1 MLTIIATITNS
12 TFLTQVKP
20 LKINKLSYAIITA
33 LSTSSF
39 AMAQEATDETE
50 TGRVIETIQVTATK
64 RTESIQA
71 VPVTVSALSGDALEN
86 LGVDN
91 FQDYVE
97 FLPNVVFQGTGPGQ
111 NEIYIRGAAT
121 SQTNIAVSTVQA
133 LQPSVAFYLD
143 EQPVSMQ
150 GRNLDIYAA
159 DVARVEV
166 LPGPQGTLFGA
177 SSQSGTVRMI
187 TNKPSFSGFAGG
199 LDLGTSFTKDGEM
212 SNSVE
217 AFLNF
222 TPADDLAVRVT
233 VYNDNQ
239 GGWIDNIRNEP
250 GQGGYA
256 GSAIVINRISGGVLS
271 DPASAEVIAPNN
283 DNLVEDD
290 ANDASYAGF
299 RLGVAY
305 EVNDDWDLLVQHTQQ
320 QLDTEGVFAYDPNLE
335 GTQSVNRFQEDKN
348 SDVFGLTTWTLSGRL
363 DELDI
368 VYTGGLLNRDIA
380 STVDYT
386 GYTNGGLFAAYYV
399 CNHYTAATPAD
410 VQCLDPNK
418 FYKEETDTSRVTHEL
433 RFNTDATN
441 DWRITAGIFYDSQE
455 LSTVG
460 KFKIANTEL
469 FPTLARTTVGQEGI
483 NSNGGPFESEV
494 SFINDVTHGIDQIAV
509 FGQAEYDLS
518 DTVTVSL
525 GARWYEI
532 EDDYKGST
540 STVDVTRRL
549 RAFGTLDPNE
559 LAAVGEDPAEIDA
572 AIASGQLDVSLLD
585 DSGALTVDDIIY
597 KASIDWKASSDLLFF
612 ATYSEGFR
620 PPVTNRV
627 GGGLATNQ
635 QGAFDGFR
643 IPVYSETDTLTNY
656 EVGMKGDFFDG
667 VLRVNATAFF
677 SDIEDLQT
685 SRFDPTNVSFLVF
698 TDNVG
703 DAEIKGV
710 DGDITWLATDNLIL
724 DASFSLLDT
733 ELISVNDELAG
744 IAPPVGS
751 ELPYSASFSGNIRAR
766 YFYEMD
772 NGLTGFVNG
781 SLVYTGDRLASMT
794 MDAFVLED
802 TTRLVYGTGS
812 GLSIQKE
819 ADVYEGV
826 NYTDTNGNLFAGGR
840 YIQDSYMLA
849 NVSFGVTNDE
859 WKAEI
864 FIDNL
869 FDERAILHVDNQQF
883 TPKVVSNRPRTI
895 GFRLSYDFF

>member
-1 MLTIIATITNS
+1 
-12 TFLTQVKP
+12 

-33 LSTSSF
+33 LSASSL
-39 AMAQEATDETE
+39 AMAQDTNEASE
-50 TGRVIETIQVTATK
+50 GRIIETIEVTATK
-64 RTESIQA
+64 RTESIQDI
-71 VPVTVSALSGDALEN
+71 PVTVSALSGQALEN

-150 GRNLDIYAA
+150 GRNLDIYAS

-187 TNKPSFSGFAGG
+187 TNKPNFSGFSGG
-199 LDLGTSFTKDGEM
+199 MDLGTSFTKDGEM

-217 AFLNF
+217 AFMNF
-222 TPADDLAVRVT
+222 TLRDDLAVRVT
-233 VYNDNQ
+233 AYNDNQ

-250 GQGGYA
+250 TQGGFT
-256 GSAIVINRISGGVLS
+256 GSAIVIDRISGGVLP
-271 DPASAEVIAPNN
+271 DASQASVIAPNN
-283 DNLVEDD
+283 DVLVEED
-290 ANDASYAGF
+290 ANDAIYSGV
-299 RLGVAY
+299 RVGVAHKI
-305 EVNDDWDLLVQHTQQ
+305 NDDWDLLVQHTQQ

-335 GTQSVNRFQEDKN
+335 GTQSVNRFQADKN
-348 SDVFGLTTWTLSGRL
+348 SDTFGLTTWTLSGRL
-363 DELDI
+363 AELEV
-368 VYTGGLLNRDIA
+368 VYSGGFLDREIA

-410 VQCLDPNK
+410 VECLDPTK
-418 FYKEETDTSRVTHEL
+418 FYKENTDTSRVTHEF
-433 RFNTDATN
+433 RINTDASN
-441 DWRITAGIFYDSQE
+441 DWRITAGVFYDSQE

-460 KFKIANTEL
+460 EFKIANTEL
-469 FPTLARTTVGQEGI
+469 FPNLARTTVGQEGI
-483 NSNGGPFESEV
+483 NSDGGPFNSEV
-494 SFINDVTHGIDQIAV
+494 SFVNDVTHGIDQIAL
-509 FGQAEYDLS
+509 FGQAEYDIT

-532 EDDYKGST
+532 EDEYKGST
-540 STVDVTRRL
+540 TTVDVTRRL
-549 RAFGTLDPNE
+549 RAFGSLDPAE
-559 LAAVGEDPAEIDA
+559 LIAVGEDPAAINA

-585 DSGALTVDDIIY
+585 DDGVLTVDDVIY
-597 KASIDWKASSDLLFF
+597 KAAVDWKPSNDLLIF
-612 ATYSEGFR
+612 ASYSEGFR

-643 IPVYSETDTLTNY
+643 IPVYSTTDTLKNY
-656 EVGMKGDFFDG
+656 EIGIKSDLFDG
-667 VLRVNATAFF
+667 NLRVNATAYK
-677 SDIEDLQT
+677 SEITDLQT
-685 SRFDPTNVSFLVF
+685 SRFDPTNISFLVF

-703 DAEIKGV
+703 DAEIQGI
-710 DGDITWLATDNLIL
+710 DGDITWLATDNLVI
-724 DASFSLLDT
+724 DAAFSILDT
-733 ELISVNDELAG
+733 ELTRVNAELDG
-744 IAPPVGS
+744 IAPPVGAA
-751 ELPYSASFSGNIRAR
+751 LPYSADFSGNIRAR
-766 YFYEMD
+766 YFYEMK
-772 NGLTGFVNG
+772 NGLTGYLNG

-812 GLSIQKE
+812 GLSIQNE
-819 ADVYEGV
+819 AAVYEGV
-826 NYTDTNGNLFAGGR
+826 NYTDTNGNMFAGGR
-840 YIQDSYMLA
+840 YIQDAYTIA
-849 NVSFGVTNDE
+849 NVSFGVTNDS
-859 WKAEI
+859 WKAEVY
-864 FIDNL
+864 IDNL
-869 FDERAILHVDNQQF
+869 FDERAVLHIDNQQF
-883 TPKVVSNRPRTI
+883 TPKVVTNRPRTI

>member
-1 MLTIIATITNS
+1 M
-12 TFLTQVKP
+12 KP

-33 LSTSSF
+33 LSASSF

-187 TNKPSFSGFAGG
+187 TKKPSFSGFAGG

-256 GSAIVINRISGGVLS
+256 GSAVVINRISGGVLS

-283 DNLVEDD
+283 DNLVEED

-418 FYKEETDTSRVTHEL
+418 FYKEETDTSRITHEL

-469 FPTLARTTVGQEGI
+469 FPDLARTTVGQEGI

-494 SFINDVTHGIDQIAV
+494 SFVNDVTHGIDQIAV

-540 STVDVTRRL
+540 TTVDVTRRL
-549 RAFGTLDPNE
+549 RAFGTLDPDE
-559 LAAVGEDPAEIDA
+559 LIAVGEDPAEIDA

-585 DSGALTVDDIIY
+585 DSGALTVDDVIY

-627 GGGLATNQ
+627 GGGKATNQ

-733 ELISVNDELAG
+733 ELTSVNSELAG

-812 GLSIQKE
+812 GLSIQRE

-826 NYTDTNGNLFAGGR
+826 NYTDTNGDLFAGGR
-840 YIQDSYMLA
+840 YIQDSYVLA
-849 NVSFGVTNDE
+849 NVAFGITNDE

-895 GFRLSYDFF
+895 GFRLSYDFY

>member
-1 MLTIIATITNS
+1 M
-12 TFLTQVKP
+12 KP
-20 LKINKLSYAIITA
+20 LKFNKLSYAIITA
-33 LSTSSF
+33 LSASSF

-50 TGRVIETIQVTATK
+50 AGRVIETIQVTATK

-187 TNKPSFSGFAGG
+187 TKKPSFSGFAGG

-256 GSAIVINRISGGVLS
+256 GSAVVINRISGGVLS

-283 DNLVEDD
+283 DNLVEED

-585 DSGALTVDDIIY
+585 DSGALTVDDVIY

-627 GGGLATNQ
+627 GGGKATNQ

-703 DAEIKGV
+703 DAEIKGI
-710 DGDITWLATDNLIL
+710 DGDITWLATDNLVL

-733 ELISVNDELAG
+733 ELISVNDELDG

-772 NGLTGFVNG
+772 NGLTGFING

-826 NYTDTNGNLFAGGR
+826 NYTDTNGDLFAGGR

-849 NVSFGVTNDE
+849 NVAFGVTNDE

>member
-1 MLTIIATITNS
+1 M
-12 TFLTQVKP
+12 
-20 LKINKLSYAIITA
+20 KINKLSYAIITA
-33 LSTSSF
+33 LSASSL
-39 AMAQEATDETE
+39 AMAQDATEVKE
-50 TGRVIETIQVTATK
+50 GPKIETIEVTATK
-64 RTESIQA
+64 RTESIQD
-71 VPVTVSALSGDALEN
+71 VPVTVSALSGQALEN

-187 TNKPSFSGFAGG
+187 TNKPNFNGFSGGV
-199 LDLGTSFTKDGEM
+199 DLGASFTKDGEM

-217 AFLNF
+217 AFMNF
-222 TPADDLAVRVT
+222 TLRDDLAVRVT
-233 VYNDNQ
+233 AYNDNQ

-250 GQGGYA
+250 GEGGYI
-256 GSAIVINRISGGVLS
+256 GSAIVIDRISGGVLP
-271 DPASAEVIAPNN
+271 DASQASVVSPNN
-283 DNLVEDD
+283 DALVEKDS
-290 ANDASYAGF
+290 NDAIYSGV
-299 RLGVAY
+299 RVGVAH
-305 EVNDDWDLLVQHTQQ
+305 EINADWDLLVQHTQQ

-335 GTQSVNRFQEDKN
+335 GTQSVNRFQADKN
-348 SDVFGLTTWTLSGRL
+348 SDTFGLTTWTLSGRL
-363 DELDI
+363 AELEV
-368 VYTGGLLNRDIA
+368 VYTGGFLDRDIA

-410 VQCLDPNK
+410 VECLDPTK
-418 FYKEETDTSRVTHEL
+418 FYKEDTDTSRVTHEF
-433 RFNTDATN
+433 RVNTDASK
-441 DWRITAGIFYDSQE
+441 DWRITAGVFYDSQE

-460 KFKIANTEL
+460 QFKIANTEL
-469 FPTLARTTVGQEGI
+469 FPNLARTTVGQEGI
-483 NSNGGPFESEV
+483 NSDGGPFNSEV
-494 SFINDVTHGIDQIAV
+494 SFVNDVTHGIDQIAL
-509 FGQAEYDLS
+509 FGQAEYDIT

-532 EDDYKGST
+532 EDEYKGST
-540 STVDVTRRL
+540 STVDVTRRI
-549 RAFGTLDPNE
+549 RAFGTLDPAE
-559 LAAVGEDPAEIDA
+559 LAAVGEDPAAIDA

-585 DSGALTVDDIIY
+585 DDGVLTVDDVIY
-597 KASIDWKASSDLLFF
+597 KASIDWKPNDDLLVF

-635 QGAFDGFR
+635 SGAFDGFR
-643 IPVYSETDTLTNY
+643 IPVYSTTDTLKNY
-656 EVGMKGDFFDG
+656 EIGMKGDFLDG
-667 VLRVNATAFF
+667 ILRVNATAYM
-677 SDIEDLQT
+677 SEITDLQT
-685 SRFDPTNVSFLVF
+685 SRFDPTNISFLVF

-703 DAEIKGV
+703 DAEIQGI
-710 DGDITWLATDNLIL
+710 DGDITWLATDNLVI
-724 DASFSLLDT
+724 DASFSILDT
-733 ELISVNDELAG
+733 ELTRINAELDG
-744 IAPPVGS
+744 IAPPVGAA
-751 ELPYSASFSGNIRAR
+751 LPYSADFSGNLRAR

-781 SLVYTGDRLASMT
+781 SLVYTGDRLAGMS
-794 MDAFVLED
+794 MDAYVLED
-802 TTRLVYGTGS
+802 TTRLVYGVGS
-812 GLSIQKE
+812 GLSIENE
-819 ADVYEGV
+819 APVYDGV
-826 NYTDTNGNLFAGGR
+826 GYTDTNGNLFAGGR
-840 YIQDSYMLA
+840 YIQDGYTLA
-849 NVSFGVTNDE
+849 NVAFGVTNDE

-864 FIDNL
+864 YIDNL
-869 FDERAILHVDNQQF
+869 FDERAVLHIDNQQF
-883 TPKVVSNRPRTI
+883 TPKVVTNRPRTI
-895 GFRLSYDFF
+895 GFRLSYDFY

>member
-1 MLTIIATITNS
+1 M
-12 TFLTQVKP
+12 KP
-20 LKINKLSYAIITA
+20 LKFNKLSYAIITA
-33 LSTSSF
+33 LSASSF

-50 TGRVIETIQVTATK
+50 AGRVIETIQVTATK

-187 TNKPSFSGFAGG
+187 TKKPSFSGFAGG

-256 GSAIVINRISGGVLS
+256 GSAVVINRISGGVLS

-283 DNLVEDD
+283 DNLVEED

-585 DSGALTVDDIIY
+585 DSGALTVDDVIY

-627 GGGLATNQ
+627 GGGKATNQ

-772 NGLTGFVNG
+772 NGLTGFING

-826 NYTDTNGNLFAGGR
+826 NYTDTNGDLFAGGR

-849 NVSFGVTNDE
+849 NVAFGVTNDE

>member
-1 MLTIIATITNS
+1 M
-12 TFLTQVKP
+12 
-20 LKINKLSYAIITA
+20 KINKLSYAIITA
-33 LSTSSF
+33 LSASSL
-39 AMAQEATDETE
+39 AMAQDATEVKE
-50 TGRVIETIQVTATK
+50 GPKIETIEVTATK
-64 RTESIQA
+64 RTESIQD
-71 VPVTVSALSGDALEN
+71 VPVTVSALSGQALEN

-187 TNKPSFSGFAGG
+187 TNKPNFNGFSGGV
-199 LDLGTSFTKDGEM
+199 DLGASFTKDGEM

-217 AFLNF
+217 AFMNF
-222 TPADDLAVRVT
+222 TLRDDLAVRVT
-233 VYNDNQ
+233 AYNDNQ

-250 GQGGYA
+250 GEGGYI
-256 GSAIVINRISGGVLS
+256 GSAIVIDRISGGVLP
-271 DPASAEVIAPNN
+271 DASQASVVSPNN
-283 DNLVEDD
+283 DALVEKDS
-290 ANDASYAGF
+290 NDAIYSGV
-299 RLGVAY
+299 RVGVAH
-305 EVNDDWDLLVQHTQQ
+305 EINADWDLLVQHTQQ

-335 GTQSVNRFQEDKN
+335 GTQSVNRFQADKN
-348 SDVFGLTTWTLSGRL
+348 SDTFGLTTWTLSGRL
-363 DELDI
+363 AELEV
-368 VYTGGLLNRDIA
+368 VYTGGFLDRDIA

-410 VQCLDPNK
+410 VECLDPTK
-418 FYKEETDTSRVTHEL
+418 FYKEDTDTSRVTHEF
-433 RFNTDATN
+433 RVNTDASK
-441 DWRITAGIFYDSQE
+441 DWRITAGVFYDSQE

-460 KFKIANTEL
+460 QFKIANTEL
-469 FPTLARTTVGQEGI
+469 FPNLARTTVGQEGI
-483 NSNGGPFESEV
+483 NSDGGPFNSEV
-494 SFINDVTHGIDQIAV
+494 SFVNDVTHGIDQIAL
-509 FGQAEYDLS
+509 FGQAEYDIT

-532 EDDYKGST
+532 EDEYKGST
-540 STVDVTRRL
+540 STVDVTRRI
-549 RAFGTLDPNE
+549 RAFGSLDPAE
-559 LAAVGEDPAEIDA
+559 LAAVGEDPAAIDA

-585 DSGALTVDDIIY
+585 DDGVLTVDDVIY
-597 KASIDWKASSDLLFF
+597 KASIDWKPNDDLLVF

-635 QGAFDGFR
+635 SGAFDGFR
-643 IPVYSETDTLTNY
+643 IPVYSTTDTLKNY
-656 EVGMKGDFFDG
+656 EIGMKGDFLDG
-667 VLRVNATAFF
+667 ILRVNATAYM
-677 SDIEDLQT
+677 SEITDLQT
-685 SRFDPTNVSFLVF
+685 SRFDPTNISFLVF

-703 DAEIKGV
+703 DAEIQGI
-710 DGDITWLATDNLIL
+710 DGDITWLATDNLVI
-724 DASFSLLDT
+724 DASFSILDT
-733 ELISVNDELAG
+733 ELTRINAELDG
-744 IAPPVGS
+744 IAPPVGAA
-751 ELPYSASFSGNIRAR
+751 LPYSADFSGNLRAR

-781 SLVYTGDRLASMT
+781 SLVYTGDRLAGMS
-794 MDAFVLED
+794 MDAYVLED
-802 TTRLVYGTGS
+802 TTRLVYGVGS
-812 GLSIQKE
+812 GLSIENE
-819 ADVYEGV
+819 APVYDGV
-826 NYTDTNGNLFAGGR
+826 GYTDTNGNLFAGGR
-840 YIQDSYMLA
+840 YIQDGYTLA
-849 NVSFGVTNDE
+849 NVAFGVTNDE

-864 FIDNL
+864 YIDNL
-869 FDERAILHVDNQQF
+869 FDERAVLHIDNQQF
-883 TPKVVSNRPRTI
+883 TPKVVTNRPRTI
-895 GFRLSYDFF
+895 GFRLSYDFY

>member
-1 MLTIIATITNS
+1 
-12 TFLTQVKP
+12 
-20 LKINKLSYAIITA
+20 
-33 LSTSSF
+33 
-39 AMAQEATDETE
+39 MAQEATDETE
-50 TGRVIETIQVTATK
+50 AGRVIETIQVTATK

-187 TNKPSFSGFAGG
+187 TKKPSFSGFAGG

-256 GSAIVINRISGGVLS
+256 GSAVVINRISGGVLS

-283 DNLVEDD
+283 DNIVEED

-585 DSGALTVDDIIY
+585 DSGALTVDDVIY

-627 GGGLATNQ
+627 GGGKATNQ

-772 NGLTGFVNG
+772 NGLTGFING

-826 NYTDTNGNLFAGGR
+826 NYTDTNGDLFAGGR

-849 NVSFGVTNDE
+849 NVAFGVTNDE

>member
-1 MLTIIATITNS
+1 M
-12 TFLTQVKP
+12 
-20 LKINKLSYAIITA
+20 KINKLSYAIVTA

-71 VPVTVSALSGDALEN
+71 IPVTVSALSGEALEN

-187 TNKPSFSGFAGG
+187 TNKPNFSGFAGG
-199 LDLGTSFTKDGEM
+199 IDLGSSFTKDGEM

-250 GQGGYA
+250 GQGGYT
-256 GSAIVINRISGGVLS
+256 GSAVVINRISGGPLT
-271 DPASAEVIAPNN
+271 DPENIEVIAPNN

-386 GYTNGGLFAAYYV
+386 GYTNGGLFSAYYV
-399 CNHYTAATPAD
+399 CNYLTAATPAD
-410 VQCLDPNK
+410 LKCLDPSK
-418 FYKEETDTSRVTHEL
+418 FYKEETDTSRTTHEL
-433 RFNTDATN
+433 RLNTDASR

-460 KFKIANTEL
+460 KFKIPNTEL
-469 FPTLARTTVGQEGI
+469 FPDLARTTVGQESI
-483 NSNGGPFESEV
+483 NSDGGPFESEV
-494 SFINDVTHGIDQIAV
+494 GFVNDVTHGIDQIAV

-518 DTVTVSL
+518 DTLTVSL

-532 EDDYKGST
+532 EDSYKGST
-540 STVDVTRRL
+540 TTVDVTRRL
-549 RAFGTLDPNE
+549 RAFGTLDPAE
-559 LAAVGEDPAEIDA
+559 LIAVGEDPAAIDA

-585 DSGALTVDDIIY
+585 DDGLLTVDDVIY
-597 KASIDWKASSDLLFF
+597 KASVDWKASSDVLFF

-643 IPVYSETDTLTNY
+643 IPVYSTTDTLTNY
-656 EVGMKGDFFDG
+656 ELGMKADFFDG
-667 VLRVNATAFF
+667 IFRVNATAFF
-677 SDIEDLQT
+677 SEITDLQT
-685 SRFDPTNVSFLVF
+685 SRFDPTNISFLVF

-703 DAEIKGV
+703 DAEIRGI
-710 DGDITWLATDNLIL
+710 DGDITWLATDNLVL

-733 ELISVNDELAG
+733 ELTRVNSELDG

-794 MDAFVLED
+794 MDAYVLED

-812 GLSIQKE
+812 GLSIENE
-819 ADVYEGV
+819 ASVFEGV
-826 NYTDTNGNLFAGGR
+826 GYTDTNGELFAGGR
-840 YIQDSYMLA
+840 YIQDSYVLA
-849 NVSFGVTNDE
+849 NVAFGITNDE

-864 FIDNL
+864 YIDNL
-869 FDERAILHVDNQQF
+869 FDERAILHIDNQQF

>member
-1 MLTIIATITNS
+1 
-12 TFLTQVKP
+12 

-33 LSTSSF
+33 LGVSST
-39 AMAQEATDETE
+39 AIAQTTEAPKQV
-50 TGRVIETIQVTATK
+50 RAIETIEVTATK
-64 RTESIQA
+64 RTESIQE

-159 DVARVEV
+159 DVARIEV

-187 TNKPSFSGFAGG
+187 TNKPSFAGFAGG
-199 LDLGTSFTKDGEM
+199 IDLGGSFTKDGEM
-212 SNSVE
+212 SNSVQ

-222 TPADDLAVRVT
+222 TVTDELAFRIT
-233 VYNDNQ
+233 AYNDNQ

-250 GQGGYA
+250 TQGGFA
-256 GSAIVINRISGGVLS
+256 GSAIVIDRISGGKLP
-271 DPASAEVIAPNN
+271 DPSLATVIAPNN
-283 DNLVEDD
+283 DALVEED
-290 ANDASYAGF
+290 ANDANYAGF

-305 EVNDDWDLLVQHTQQ
+305 EINTDWDFLVQHTQQ
-320 QLDTEGVFAYDPNLE
+320 QLDTEGVFAYDPNLA
-335 GTQSVNRFQEDKN
+335 GTQSVNRFQQDKN
-348 SDVFGLTTWTLSGRL
+348 SDTFGLTTWTLNGRL
-363 DELDI
+363 AELDI
-368 VYTGGLLNRDIA
+368 VYTGGLLDRDIA

-410 VQCLDPNK
+410 VECLDPTK
-418 FYKEETDTSRVTHEL
+418 FYKEATATSRVTHEL
-433 RFNTDATN
+433 RFNTDASN
-441 DWRITAGIFYDSQE
+441 DWRVTAGIFFDSQE

-460 KFKIANTEL
+460 AFKIANTEL
-469 FPTLARTTVGQEGI
+469 FPSLARETVGKEGI
-483 NSNGGPFESEV
+483 NSSGGPFISEV
-494 SFINDVTHGIDQIAV
+494 SFVNDVTHGIDQIAL
-509 FGQAEYDLS
+509 FGQAEYDIS
-518 DTVTVSL
+518 DTLTVSL

-540 STVDVTRRL
+540 TTVDVTRRL
-549 RAFGTLDPNE
+549 RAFGTLDPAE
-559 LAAVGEDPAEIDA
+559 LAAVNLDPAAVDA
-572 AIASGQLDVSLLD
+572 AIASGQLEVGLLD
-585 DSGALTVDDIIY
+585 DNGNLTVDDVIY
-597 KASIDWKASSDLLFF
+597 KASVDWKPTDDLLMF

-635 QGAFDGFR
+635 SGAFEGFR
-643 IPVYSETDTLTNY
+643 IPVYSTTDTLKNY
-656 EVGMKGDFFDG
+656 EVGMKGDFLDG
-667 VLRVNATAFF
+667 ILRVNATAFY
-677 SDIEDLQT
+677 SEITDLQT
-685 SRFDPTNVSFLVF
+685 SRFDPTNISFLVF

-703 DAEIKGV
+703 DAEIKGI
-710 DGDITWLATDNLIL
+710 DGDITWLATDNLVI

-733 ELISVNDELAG
+733 ELTRVNTLLDG
-744 IAPPVGS
+744 IAPPVGA

-766 YFYEMD
+766 YFYELD
-772 NGLTGFVNG
+772 NGLTAFVNG
-781 SLVYTGDRLASMT
+781 SVVYTGDRLASMT
-794 MDAFVLED
+794 MDAYVLED

-812 GLSIQKE
+812 GLSIQNE
-819 ADVYEGV
+819 ASKFEGV
-826 NYTDTNGNLFAGGR
+826 TYTDTNGNDFAGGR
-840 YIQDSYMLA
+840 YIQDSYVLTNLA
-849 NVSFGVTNDE
+849 FGVTNDE
-859 WKAEI
+859 WKAEL

-869 FDERAILHVDNQQF
+869 LDERAVLHVDNQQF
-883 TPKVVSNRPRTI
+883 TPKVVTNRPRTI
-895 GFRLSYDFF
+895 GFRFSYDFF

>member
-1 MLTIIATITNS
+1 
-12 TFLTQVKP
+12 VKP
-20 LKINKLSYAIITA
+20 LKINKLSYAIVTA

-71 VPVTVSALSGDALEN
+71 IPVTVSALSGEALEN

-187 TNKPSFSGFAGG
+187 TNKPNFSGFAGG
-199 LDLGTSFTKDGEM
+199 IDLGSSFTKDGEM

-250 GQGGYA
+250 GQGGYT
-256 GSAIVINRISGGVLS
+256 GSAVVINRISGGPLT
-271 DPASAEVIAPNN
+271 DPENIEVIAPNN

-386 GYTNGGLFAAYYV
+386 GYTNGGLFSAYYV
-399 CNHYTAATPAD
+399 CNYLTAATPAD
-410 VQCLDPNK
+410 LKCLDPSK
-418 FYKEETDTSRVTHEL
+418 FYKEETDTSRTTHEL
-433 RFNTDATN
+433 RLNTDASR

-460 KFKIANTEL
+460 KFKIPNTEL
-469 FPTLARTTVGQEGI
+469 FPDLARTTVGQESI
-483 NSNGGPFESEV
+483 NSDGGPFESEV
-494 SFINDVTHGIDQIAV
+494 GFVNDVTHGIDQIAV

-518 DTVTVSL
+518 DTLTVSL

-532 EDDYKGST
+532 EDSYKGST
-540 STVDVTRRL
+540 TTVDVTRRL
-549 RAFGTLDPNE
+549 RAFGTLDPAE
-559 LAAVGEDPAEIDA
+559 LIAVGEDPAAIDA

-585 DSGALTVDDIIY
+585 DDGLLTVDDVIY
-597 KASIDWKASSDLLFF
+597 KASVDWKASSDVLFF

-643 IPVYSETDTLTNY
+643 IPVYSTTDTLTNY
-656 EVGMKGDFFDG
+656 ELGMKADFFDG
-667 VLRVNATAFF
+667 IFRVNATAFF
-677 SDIEDLQT
+677 SEITDLQT
-685 SRFDPTNVSFLVF
+685 SRFDPTNISFLVF

-703 DAEIKGV
+703 DAEIRGI
-710 DGDITWLATDNLIL
+710 DGDITWLATDNLVL

-733 ELISVNDELAG
+733 ELTRVNSELDG

-794 MDAFVLED
+794 MDAYVLED

-812 GLSIQKE
+812 GLSIENE
-819 ADVYEGV
+819 ASVFEGV
-826 NYTDTNGNLFAGGR
+826 GYTDTNGELFAGGR
-840 YIQDSYMLA
+840 YIQDSYVLA
-849 NVSFGVTNDE
+849 NVAFGITNDE

-864 FIDNL
+864 YIDNL
-869 FDERAILHVDNQQF
+869 FDERAILHIDNQQF

>member
-1 MLTIIATITNS
+1 
-12 TFLTQVKP
+12 VKP